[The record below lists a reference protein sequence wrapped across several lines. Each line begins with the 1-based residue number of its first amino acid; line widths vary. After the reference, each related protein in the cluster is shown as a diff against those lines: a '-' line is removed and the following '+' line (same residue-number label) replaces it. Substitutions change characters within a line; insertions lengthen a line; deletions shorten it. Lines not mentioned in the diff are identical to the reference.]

1 MFPANAHF
9 GAMMAEYAQ
18 RTQRLERALEVAL
31 DVLQTVVTKLDQRF
45 GAEFLGPEVH
55 KLVQLPP
62 EGELLAVLEQI
73 DAAVKAGQN
82 AAAAR
87 QIRAEFDINWS
98 EAHAVVG
105 NWREIPRARR
115 LSWLKLVRFVRAI
128 HGETT
133 QKGVD
138 GE

>member
-1 MFPANAHF
+1 M
-9 GAMMAEYAQ
+9 
-18 RTQRLERALEVAL
+18 
-31 DVLQTVVTKLDQRF
+31 
-45 GAEFLGPEVH
+45 
-55 KLVQLPP
+55 QLPP

-105 NWREIPRARR
+105 NWCEIPRARR

-128 HGETT
+128 NGEAT